1 MIRLIS
7 VMHTGTRFVQECLIN
22 AGFQKTDSYYGN
34 GDFVQCHFDGRG
46 NAPIIYDKPGMVII
60 PLREKEEV
68 RKSWERR
75 GTNPY
80 KFEACWDEMC
90 EWIQEHGRGDVF
102 LLHVDDP
109 DRRDDE
115 LQAIGE
121 RLDTY
126 LIADFSEKVGHWD
139 KTLGEKMYG

>member
-1 MIRLIS
+1 
-7 VMHTGTRFVQECLIN
+7 MHTGTRFVQECLIN

-34 GDFVQCHFDGRG
+34 GDFIQVHFDGRG
-46 NAPIIYDKPGMVII
+46 NAPLIHDPEKTGTVII
-60 PLREKEEV
+60 PLRDKEEV
-68 RKSWERR
+68 KKSWEKR
-75 GTNPY
+75 GMAMHQLE
-80 KFEACWDEMC
+80 KCWDEMC

>member
-7 VMHTGTRFVQECLIN
+7 VMHTGTRFVAECLKN
-22 AGFQKTDSYYGN
+22 SGYVQTDSYYGE

-60 PLREKEEV
+60 PLREKEAV
-68 RKSWERR
+68 RKSWAERDSDLP
-75 GTNPY
+75 T
-80 KFEACWDEMC
+80 FEKCWDEMC
-90 EWIQEHGRGDVF
+90 EWIQTYGRGDVY

-109 DRRDDE
+109 GRRDDE

-121 RLDTY
+121 RLGSY
-126 LIADFSEKVGHWD
+126 LIADFGEKIGHWD
-139 KTLGEKMYG
+139 KTLGKAMYE